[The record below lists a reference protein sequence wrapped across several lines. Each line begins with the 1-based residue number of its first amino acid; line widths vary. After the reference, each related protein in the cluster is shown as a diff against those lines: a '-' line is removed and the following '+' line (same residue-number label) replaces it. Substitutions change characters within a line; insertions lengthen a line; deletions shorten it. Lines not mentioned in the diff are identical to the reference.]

1 MRLFVGCNV
10 GPAVA
15 DAAAALIGELE
26 ARAARLAPS
35 ARLTWVPRERLHVT
49 VRFIGHVDAAR
60 AAEIQRVLAPPLR
73 QSAFDAVAEGVGVFP
88 DRRPPRVV
96 WAGLAAGRTE
106 LAALAREVNARLD
119 PLVGGE
125 QEELRPHLTLGRV
138 KEPHGLRAD
147 ALLAG
152 LEHVALG
159 RFRVDAIT
167 LYESR
172 QSGGSLQYVPLMKT
186 ALEAE

>member
-1 MRLFVGCNV
+1 
-10 GPAVA
+10 
-15 DAAAALIGELE
+15 
-26 ARAARLAPS
+26 
-35 ARLTWVPRERLHVT
+35 
-49 VRFIGHVDAAR
+49 
-60 AAEIQRVLAPPLR
+60 
-73 QSAFDAVAEGVGVFP
+73 VAEGVGVFP